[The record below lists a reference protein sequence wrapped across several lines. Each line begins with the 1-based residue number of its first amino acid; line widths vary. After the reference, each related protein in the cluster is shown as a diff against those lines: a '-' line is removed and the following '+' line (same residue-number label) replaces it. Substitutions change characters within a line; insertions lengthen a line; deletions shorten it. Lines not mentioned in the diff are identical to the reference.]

1 MYRNR
6 IIRAYLGASRTAK
19 QDPIPAGEPDA
30 PPTATPVQKHLNPK
44 STRER
49 HPFTGFD
56 PDDNFPLHELPVGR
70 PLHIINMA
78 LNLVGGKE
86 LAWQER
92 KAASFTASRLHCGNR
107 QLGYRPSERYG
118 GSQKIAWHKPAG
130 PSDHAISLGTAIA
143 ISGAAASPNMGYHS
157 SPIVALL
164 MTIFNARLG
173 WWLGNPGKAGERS
186 WRFAGPRFALKPL
199 LAEASGSTTDEYPYI
214 YLSDGGHF
222 ENLGIYEM
230 VLRRN
235 RFIVAVDASADDQF
249 QFEDLGNAIRKIRID
264 LGITIDV
271 QVSSFRE
278 KGGATVR
285 CAYGKIEYWRID
297 NDSVEDAG
305 MVGHL
310 LYVKPRICGE
320 EPADIANYATAHP
333 EFPHES
339 TADQFFSESQLESYR
354 MLGSYTLDSVCPAD
368 VGSVPELFETVT
380 RDYLKM
386 AEDKPNFGLG

>member
-1 MYRNR
+1 
-6 IIRAYLGASRTAK
+6 
-19 QDPIPAGEPDA
+19 
-30 PPTATPVQKHLNPK
+30 
-44 STRER
+44 
-49 HPFTGFD
+49 
-56 PDDNFPLHELPVGR
+56 
-70 PLHIINMA
+70 MA

-92 KAASFTASRLHCGNR
+92 KAASFTASRLHCGNW

-214 YLSDGGHF
+214 HLSDGGHF

-305 MVGHL
+305 MPVTCSMSSPGFA
-310 LYVKPRICGE
+310 VKNRPTLPTTRPPILNFRTNRRPISFSASRNSRAIACWAATPWTASAPPTSGPFPNSSRRSRATISRWQRINQTSGWVKR
-320 EPADIANYATAHP
+320 TAFGA
-333 EFPHES
+333 ER
-339 TADQFFSESQLESYR
+339 DQRDQL
-354 MLGSYTLDSVCPAD
+354 SVI
-368 VGSVPELFETVT
+368 
-380 RDYLKM
+380 
-386 AEDKPNFGLG
+386 